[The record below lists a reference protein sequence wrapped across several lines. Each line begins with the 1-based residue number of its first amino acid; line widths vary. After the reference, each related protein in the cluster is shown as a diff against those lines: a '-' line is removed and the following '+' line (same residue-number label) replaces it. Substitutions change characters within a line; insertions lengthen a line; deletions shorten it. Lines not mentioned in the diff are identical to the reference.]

1 MRWGAFDLLLLAASL
16 LLSIAVGEATLRL
29 AGWSWPVFYRPDP
42 VLGEVPIPRAEGW
55 DRSENPTF
63 VRFNTHGMR
72 DRERTLEKPPETFRI
87 AFLGDSYVEA
97 KQVELE
103 DTVGAVLERGL
114 ANCPTLGA
122 RKVEVL
128 NFGVSGY
135 GTTQQLLMFEERAR
149 HFLPDLVVLGFFTG
163 NDVRNNSLEL
173 QGPSKPHFVERDGEL
188 VLDRSFLNGF
198 GSALRASP
206 VGRFWYELAPDVRV
220 VQLVLAAARARRER
234 EFAVRRLE
242 EERTAAVRVGE
253 PGFEPGLDHQIFLD
267 PPPPPWERAWA
278 ITERIFARLARR
290 VDEAGAAF
298 LIVSLSNGIQVHPD
312 PGVRAR
318 FAEQVGVTDLWA
330 PERRLEAIV
339 TRHGIDH
346 LALAPLLLAHAE
358 TTGRCLHGFVGAV
371 PCGGHW
377 NAEGH
382 RLAGEILADH
392 LCRRSGRN
400 GGGTAALA
408 GVPPGP

>member
-1 MRWGAFDLLLLAASL
+1 MRARPSELALLGVSL
-16 LLSIAVGEATLRL
+16 LLSIAAAEVALRL
-29 AGWSWPVFYRPDP
+29 AGWSWPIFYRPDP

-55 DRSENPTF
+55 DRSENPIF

-72 DRERTLEKPPETFRI
+72 DHERTLEKPAGTLRI
-87 AFLGDSYVEA
+87 AFLRDSYVEA

-114 ANCPTLGA
+114 ANCPTLGS
-122 RKVEVL
+122 RKIEFL

-135 GTTQQLLMFEERAR
+135 GTTQELLMFEERAR
-149 HFLPDLVVLGFFTG
+149 HFAPDLVIVGFFSG

-188 VLDRSFLNGF
+188 VLDRSFSKGW
-198 GSALRASP
+198 GSTLRASP
-206 VGRFWYELAPDVRV
+206 VGRFVYELAPDVRV

-234 EFAVRRLE
+234 EFAARRVE

-253 PGFEPGLDHQIFLD
+253 PGFEPGLDHQVFLD
-267 PPPPPWERAWA
+267 QPPPPWERAWA
-278 ITERIFARLARR
+278 ITERILARLARR
-290 VDEAGAAF
+290 VEETGAA
-298 LIVSLSNGIQVHPD
+298 LLLVSLSNGIQVHPD
-312 PGVRAR
+312 PRVRAP
-318 FAEQVGVTDLWA
+318 FAEQLGVRDLWA
-330 PERRLEAIV
+330 PERRLEKIT

-358 TTGRCLHGFVGAV
+358 ATGRCLHGFVGGV

-382 RLAGEILADH
+382 RVAGEILAGH
-392 LCRRSGRN
+392 LCRWLGRN
-400 GGGTAALA
+400 DGGTHALA
-408 GVPPGP
+408 GAPPGP

>member
-1 MRWGAFDLLLLAASL
+1 MPRRAFDLLLLAASL
-16 LLSIAVGEATLRL
+16 LLATTVGEAALRL

-55 DRSENPTF
+55 DRSENPIF
-63 VRFNTHGMR
+63 VRFNSHGMR
-72 DRERTLEKPPETFRI
+72 DRERTLEKPPHTFRI
-87 AFLGDSYVEA
+87 AFLGDSYIEA

-103 DTVGAVLERGL
+103 DTVAAVLERRL
-114 ANCPTLGA
+114 ANCPNLRA
-122 RKVEVL
+122 REVEVL

-149 HFLPDLVVLGFFTG
+149 RFAPDLVILGFFSG

-188 VLDRSFLNGF
+188 VLDRSFLDGF

-220 VQLVLAAARARRER
+220 VQLVSAAARARRER
-234 EFAVRRLE
+234 ELEARRAE

-253 PGFEPGLDHQIFLD
+253 PGFEPGLDHQIFLE

-278 ITERIFARLARR
+278 ITERILARLARR
-290 VDEAGAAF
+290 VREAGAAF
-298 LIVSLSNGIQVHPD
+298 LLVSLSNGIQVHPD
-312 PGVRAR
+312 PRVRAR
-318 FAEQVGVTDLWA
+318 FAERLGVEDLWA
-330 PERRLEAIV
+330 PERRLEAIA

-371 PCGGHW
+371 ACGGHW

-382 RLAGEILADH
+382 RVAGEILADH
-392 LCRRSGRN
+392 LCRRWDRE
-400 GGGTAALA
+400 GGAAALA
-408 GVPPGP
+408 GAPPGP